1 MRISNREKRF
11 KLTTEHV
18 EYSKYMDLF
27 QEAHTVSMRERE
39 RERARERERESFIRS
54 NAEQDSE
61 AGSGPLSLEMK
72 EGRCGSERRE

>member
-1 MRISNREKRF
+1 VRISNREKRF

-39 RERARERERESFIRS
+39 RERARERERERALLGAMQSKTVRQ
-54 NAEQDSE
+54 AV
-61 AGSGPLSLEMK
+61 AL
-72 EGRCGSERRE
+72 

>member
-39 RERARERERESFIRS
+39 RERADETVRRCITSASCVFVREVLTHVSP
-54 NAEQDSE
+54 A
-61 AGSGPLSLEMK
+61 AAP
-72 EGRCGSERRE
+72 